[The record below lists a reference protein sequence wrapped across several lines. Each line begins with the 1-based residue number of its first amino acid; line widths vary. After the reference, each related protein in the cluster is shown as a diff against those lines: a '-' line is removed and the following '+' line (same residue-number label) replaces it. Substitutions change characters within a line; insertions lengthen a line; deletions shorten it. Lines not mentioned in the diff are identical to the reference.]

1 MTENPAKPTPG
12 QALERLTGIKLLSL
26 DVDGVLTDGGI
37 YYADDGN
44 TFRKFNAQDG
54 MGLVRLRKSGVAVT
68 IISAGAPGAIEHRG
82 RRLGIEHVFTDVSD
96 KLATLGSLAGELGLN
111 MDEVAHMG
119 DDVNDLPL
127 MQASGLAV
135 ASANAVPEVMEAAEI
150 VTTLRGGDGAVRELC
165 DAILKARGQALE
177 TNHVFD
183 SHLPGEGKGGT

>member
-1 MTENPAKPTPG
+1 MTVPPEKPTPG
-12 QALERLTGIKLLSL
+12 DAMERLSEIKLLSL

-37 YYADDGN
+37 YYTDDGN

-54 MGLVRLRKSGVAVT
+54 MGLVRLRKAGVTVT

-96 KLATLGSLAGELGLN
+96 KLATLGGLAGELGLE
-111 MDEVAHMG
+111 MTQVAHMG

-127 MQASGLAV
+127 MQAAGLAI
-135 ASANAVPEVMEAAEI
+135 ASANAVPEVMDAAEI
-150 VTTLRGGDGAVRELC
+150 VTTRRGGEGAVRELC
-165 DAILKARGQALE
+165 DAMLKALGHGLE